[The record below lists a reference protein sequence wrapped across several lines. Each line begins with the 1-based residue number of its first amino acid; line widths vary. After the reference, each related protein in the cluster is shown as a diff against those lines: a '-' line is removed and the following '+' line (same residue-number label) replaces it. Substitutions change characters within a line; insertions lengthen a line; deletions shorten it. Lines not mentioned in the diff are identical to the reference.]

1 MRENYFL
8 IKDNPPKEH
17 HADKH
22 KKIMIAGK
30 KLPWRIEDFRN
41 ADYFVNKGYTVW
53 TFTHDPI
60 EDEE

>member
-1 MRENYFL
+1 MKENYFS
-8 IKDNPPKEH
+8 IKENPPQEK

-53 TFTHDPI
+53 TFTHAPI